1 MKSSKKFRL
10 FFVRIP
16 LSLCYDTSVAFKV
29 YSNGADVKRHHP
41 DFRSER
47 NLAVAILRQAWHEA
61 VIDLRLVKETSRKDY
76 SLLKKKAIE
85 WIGSD
90 DDGFPYWCQLA
101 DVDHTAVR
109 QKLGEMLR
117 NQTRTLRPRFPR
129 ITV

>member
-1 MKSSKKFRL
+1 M
-10 FFVRIP
+10 
-16 LSLCYDTSVAFKV
+16 AFKGF
-29 YSNGADVKRHHP
+29 SNRNEVKREQP
-41 DFRSER
+41 DFRSEK

-61 VIDLRLVKETSRKDY
+61 VIDLQSVKETSRKDY

-109 QKLGEMLR
+109 QKLDD
-117 NQTRTLRPRFPR
+117 TLRRQKRRVVHPFFSCES
-129 ITV
+129 

>member
-1 MKSSKKFRL
+1 M
-10 FFVRIP
+10 
-16 LSLCYDTSVAFKV
+16 CYHTPVAFKGF
-29 YSNGADVKRHHP
+29 SNRNELRREQL
-41 DFRSER
+41 DFRSEK

-61 VIDLRLVKETSRKDY
+61 VIDLQSVKETSRKDY

-109 QKLGEMLR
+109 QKLDD
-117 NQTRTLRPRFPR
+117 TLRHQKRQVVHPFFSWGS
-129 ITV
+129 